1 MSLEHQ
7 SSIVLHANKEHAGV
21 RFVVLLTLAGAFVG
35 SLIGFNLLLSSLGS
49 GIAGYSVALSCVIA
63 LLLALG
69 IGALVEYWL
78 KRSWPSG
85 QKIVIHQD
93 GLEAM
98 LGNGR
103 HLSVEWSKRFNLL
116 KWHFALKGYARG
128 GRERRVP
135 RNFHCIAI
143 QVQQDDQ
150 RFIVHGYLPQNK
162 LNLLTGEKGFIE
174 IKPGDYAKGGAIRR
188 WAGSTDRPKIPTSVL
203 AGREGPYWIA
213 ERRRWAEGL
222 EMEVADL
229 EVFLGI
235 IEEKQARWDSAGGE

>member
-1 MSLEHQ
+1 MNQKPQ

-21 RFVVLLTLAGAFVG
+21 RFVVLLSLATAFIA
-35 SLIGFNLLLSSLGS
+35 LLLGFNLWLSNLDTDIANYSLA
-49 GIAGYSVALSCVIA
+49 ISCVIS

-69 IGALVEYWL
+69 FGALVEYWL
-78 KRSWPSG
+78 KRNWPSG
-85 QKIVIHQD
+85 QNVVLGKD
-93 GLEAM
+93 GLAAT
-98 LGNGR
+98 LSGGR
-103 HLSVEWSKRFNLL
+103 EVTIGWSRRFNLL
-116 KWHFALKGYARG
+116 KWHFAVSGYARG

-135 RNFHCIAI
+135 KNYHCLAI

-150 RFIVHGYLPQNK
+150 RFIVHAFLPQNK
-162 LNLLTGEKGFIE
+162 MTPLISEGNAVE

-222 EMEVADL
+222 EMEARDL
-229 EVFLGI
+229 ETFLGI
-235 IEEKQARWDSAGGE
+235 IEEKYARWDTANEE